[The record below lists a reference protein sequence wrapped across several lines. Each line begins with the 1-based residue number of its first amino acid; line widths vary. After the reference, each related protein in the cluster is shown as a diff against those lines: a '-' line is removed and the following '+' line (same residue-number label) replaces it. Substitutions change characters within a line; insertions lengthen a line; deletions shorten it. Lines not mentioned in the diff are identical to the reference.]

1 MAFSIPSI
9 EPATVI
15 AGDTLQWTRT
25 LPDYRAGDGW
35 SLAYTLINATG
46 KITITATAQGDDFLV
61 NVPAGTSASYAPG
74 DYAWRAQVARAGEV
88 FTVASGRM
96 TVAPSFNAAS
106 LDDRSAAR
114 RMLDAVEAVLE
125 NRAGS
130 DVAEYEINGRQLKY
144 LSIPDLLKLRDRLR
158 FDVQREVAAQAAAQG
173 LPPPNRLFVRFGR

>member
-1 MAFSIPSI
+1 MAFPIPTL

-15 AGDTLQWTRT
+15 AGDTIQWTRS

-35 SLAYTLINATG
+35 SLAYTLINAAG
-46 KITITATAQGDDFLV
+46 KITIAASVKDDDFFV
-61 NVPAGTSASYAPG
+61 NVPAATSANYAPG
-74 DYAWRAQVARAGEV
+74 DYAWRAQVSRAGQV

-96 TVAPSFNAAS
+96 TVSPSFSGAA

-158 FDVQREVAAQAAAQG
+158 FDVQRELAAQAAAQG